1 MSIRPTKIGF
11 SLFAAILS
19 CTTIAL
25 AAGAV
30 PKAPAVVAQASPSPK
45 ATPDPLTYSGYAR
58 AFYFNRQNASGYAKG
73 VGQVNQESF
82 NAALRLHADYR
93 FEATPFSVGA
103 TYVGA
108 NPLGANGACDDTAN
122 YAQGGTCQQYPSA
135 SGAEK
140 ASDTTL
146 PGFTLSTLAEAYVQY
161 KDKNLYAK
169 VGDQLFNSP
178 WANASDSRVK
188 AAYFQGAD
196 AKVNFGGG
204 WSLGLTRMTDWQSR
218 TSSAFNQSTLLTIN
232 SDGSI
237 KPTTGFLL
245 GDVNYAHGKDFG
257 GDINVYQFYDIGQ
270 MLWAEGKWNP
280 MSASRLNPYLAA
292 QFGSETN
299 TGAALVGAIESS
311 VLGLQLGVSLTKSVS
326 LVASYEDVPLEQA
339 SIALPAGVT
348 CGPTSHLLSAS
359 SGYFLPAGGTPNCS
373 SGTTPGTA
381 TVYYGGVA
389 SPYTDS
395 YATDPLFTTS
405 ISQGMAD
412 RRSPGTSGKI
422 AATFVS
428 DDKHV
433 KFIASRAYYNYGNP
447 GGSEMT
453 YETNLDATYFITKPV
468 GATYRGLSIRERYAE
483 RSQTFTEVYGGLPT
497 FKYNRVQLEYDF

>member
-1 MSIRPTKIGF
+1 MNVRPTKIGL

-19 CTTIAL
+19 CTTLAM
-25 AAGAV
+25 AAGAA
-30 PKAPAVVAQASPSPK
+30 PKTPTVVAQASPTPK
-45 ATPDPLTYSGYAR
+45 ATPNPLTFSGYVR
-58 AFYFNRQNASGYAKG
+58 AFYFNRQNATGYAKG
-73 VGQVNQESF
+73 VGQINQESF
-82 NAALRLHADYR
+82 NAALRLHADYQ
-93 FEATPFSVGA
+93 FETTPFSVGA

-108 NPLGANGACDDTAN
+108 NPLGANGPCDDTAN
-122 YAQGGTCQQYPSA
+122 YGPGGSCQQYPSA
-135 SGAEK
+135 IVAEK

-146 PGFTLSTLAEAYVQY
+146 PGFAVSTLAEAYVQY

-196 AKVNFGGG
+196 AKVNFDGG

-218 TSSAFNQSTLLTIN
+218 TSSSFNQSTLLTIN
-232 SDGSI
+232 GDGSI

-245 GDVNYAHGKDFG
+245 GDINYAHGKDFG
-257 GDINVYQFYDIGQ
+257 GDINLYQFYDIGQ

-280 MSASRLNPYLAA
+280 MSGSRMNPYLAA
-292 QFGSETN
+292 HFGSETN
-299 TGAALVGAIESS
+299 TGAALVGAIKSS
-311 VLGLQLGVSLTKSVS
+311 VLGLQLGVNLTKSVS
-326 LVASYEDVPLEQA
+326 LAASYEDVPLEQA
-339 SIALPAGVT
+339 SIVLPVGVT
-348 CGPTSHLLSAS
+348 CGATSHQLSAS
-359 SGYFLPAGGTPNCS
+359 AGYFLPAGGTPNCL

-381 TVYYGGVA
+381 SVYYGGLA

-453 YETNLDATYFITKPV
+453 YETNFDATYFITKPI
-468 GATYRGLSIRERYAE
+468 GATYHGLSIRERYAE
-483 RSQTFTEVYGGLPT
+483 RSQTYTELYGGLPN